1 MEIRLKINSDL
12 IGASAST
19 LCTIHCL
26 ATPFLFLAS
35 TCSKSCC
42 SGAPSWWL
50 WLDYGFLIISFFAVY
65 SSTKSTSKLWI
76 KPALWASYFGL
87 FTFIFIEHNTQLYL
101 SDLYKYSAAL
111 SLATLHIYNLKYCQ
125 CESDKCCSKNN

>member
-65 SSTKSTSKLWI
+65 SSTKSTAKLWSRRVSNPRPN
-76 KPALWASYFGL
+76 KEQLRFLHVYFVIG
-87 FTFIFIEHNTQLYL
+87 FRNKSEHKHPN
-101 SDLYKYSAAL
+101 L
-111 SLATLHIYNLKYCQ
+111 SLF
-125 CESDKCCSKNN
+125 S